1 MTAPS
6 PERIV
11 SDSGLPALL
20 RHRPHAAL
28 RTPYA
33 FPPGSGPVLD
43 AETLREHILPR
54 WREGV
59 EKQTKALVR
68 RARSTMEALS
78 GDALYSTLDDPLSRR
93 AALVAELFRTHTLV
107 KNAGRLDVRALQRTL
122 AGVLST
128 EGPLHFEIAWGHV
141 KRGLAG
147 LKTPG
152 PWADLAE
159 ALAIGRLTALTRAA
173 SRLLDGEAR
182 LTVLSGGTR
191 FQDAL
196 LTRSEQLMAYDT
208 QRQEVAAALG
218 AAGAVTFRDFA
229 TVRAERDGDRTGRR
243 ETHRRKPAEIRA
255 AEIRARLHTVAFNVD
270 WENVLA
276 LAADGA
282 APHGVPMPAP
292 LADWLAGAP
301 AERGPLLIRAA
312 AACLVDPGAQPLWA
326 EQFAAVEDG
335 EELLEEGIAFF
346 AHVSWEATRRYIA
359 IHKAGEEAAAA
370 GPPAG
375 AEAPPPA
382 GTATRPIRLTVHEK
396 RDRPALPALAVLGMR
411 APELLPQHLAVLLPG
426 SGGPEFGTVAEL
438 HARLPAARP
447 VHLAAGGGT
456 QPVFGWLAGTAQP
469 LCLVAPEA
477 DWQRDLGAVLD
488 PERG

>member
-1 MTAPS
+1 MTASS

-20 RHRPHAAL
+20 RHQPHAAL

-33 FPPGSGPVLD
+33 FPSGSGPVLD
-43 AETLREHILPR
+43 AETLREHLLPR

-68 RARSTMEALS
+68 RVRSTMEVLS
-78 GDALYSTLDDPLSRR
+78 GDALYSALDDPLSRR

-122 AGVLST
+122 AGALST

-141 KRGLAG
+141 KRDLAG

-152 PWADLAE
+152 PCADLAE

-196 LTRSEQLMAYDT
+196 LTRSEQLVAYDT
-208 QRQEVAAALG
+208 QRRQVAEALG

-229 TVRAERDGDRTGRR
+229 SVRAERDGDRTGRR
-243 ETHRRKPAEIRA
+243 ETYRRKQAEIRDGQ
-255 AEIRARLHTVAFNVD
+255 IRARLHTVAFNVD

-282 APHGVPMPAP
+282 APHGVTLSAP
-292 LADWLAGAP
+292 LADWLASAP

-312 AACLVDPGAQPLWA
+312 ATCLVDPGAQPLWA

-346 AHVSWEATRRYIA
+346 AHVAWEATRRYIA
-359 IHKAGEEAAAA
+359 IHEADKEAAAA
-370 GPPAG
+370 GPSADPA
-375 AEAPPPA
+375 PA
-382 GTATRPIRLTVHEK
+382 GTAARPIRLTVHEK
-396 RDRPALPALAVLGMR
+396 RDRPAMPALAVLGMR

-438 HARLPAARP
+438 HARVPSARP
-447 VHLAAGGGT
+447 LHLADGAGT
-456 QPVFGWLAGTAQP
+456 QPVFGWLASTSQP

-488 PERG
+488 PGRG

>member
-1 MTAPS
+1 MTATS

-11 SDSGLPALL
+11 SDSGLPTLL
-20 RHRPHAAL
+20 SHQPHAAL

-33 FPPGSGPVLD
+33 FPAGSGPVLD

-59 EKQTKALVR
+59 EKQTKALVKR
-68 RARSTMEALS
+68 VRSTMEVLS
-78 GDALYSTLDDPLSRR
+78 GDALYSRLDDPLSRR

-107 KNAGRLDVRALQRTL
+107 KNAGRLDVRALQQTL
-122 AGVLST
+122 VGALST

-173 SRLLDGEAR
+173 SRLLDGEVR

-196 LTRSEQLMAYDT
+196 LTRSGQLAAYDI
-208 QRQEVAAALG
+208 QRQEIAEALG

-229 TVRAERDGDRTGRR
+229 SVRAERDADRTGRR
-243 ETHRRKPAEIRA
+243 ETYHRKPAEPRDG
-255 AEIRARLHTVAFNVD
+255 EIQARLHTVAFNVD

-276 LAADGA
+276 LAVDGA
-282 APHGVPMPAP
+282 APHGVTLPAP

-301 AERGPLLIRAA
+301 AERGPLLVRAA
-312 AACLVDPGAQPLWA
+312 AACLVDPGVQPLWA
-326 EQFAAVEDG
+326 EQFLAVEDG
-335 EELLEEGIAFF
+335 EELLEEGISFF
-346 AHVSWEATRRYIA
+346 THVSWEATRRYVA
-359 IHKAGEEAAAA
+359 IHNAGKEAAAA
-370 GPPAG
+370 GPS
-375 AEAPPPA
+375 A
-382 GTATRPIRLTVHEK
+382 GTAGTAPAGSAARPIRLTVHEK
-396 RDRPALPALAVLGMR
+396 RDRPAMPALAVLGMR
-411 APELLPQHLAVLLPG
+411 AAELLPQHLTVLLSG
-426 SGGPEFGTVAEL
+426 GGGPEFGTVAEL
-438 HARLPAARP
+438 HAQAPSARP
-447 VHLAAGGGT
+447 VHLADGGGT
-456 QPVFGWLAGTAQP
+456 QPVFGWLAGTSQP

-477 DWQRDLGAVLD
+477 DWQRALRAVLD
-488 PERG
+488 PEQG